1 MSIFI
6 LFIGAQVIKLLT
18 SGGCCA
24 VRIKLENTYPHTHT
38 HTLKK
43 KKKEGKKTPS
53 KT

>member
-1 MSIFI
+1 MRIFI

-24 VRIKLENTYPHTHT
+24 VRIKLENTYPYTHT
-38 HTLKK
+38 RK